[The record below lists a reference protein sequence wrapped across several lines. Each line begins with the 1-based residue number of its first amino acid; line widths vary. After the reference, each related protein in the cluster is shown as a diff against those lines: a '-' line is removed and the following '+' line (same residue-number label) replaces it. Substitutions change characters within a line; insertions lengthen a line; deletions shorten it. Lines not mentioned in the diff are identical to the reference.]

1 MEFLLTLVFK
11 LVLVFAGAIL
21 IRDAINEFK
30 KENYFSFGIS
40 VMIVL
45 LCALEMIRL
54 VFEA

>member
-1 MEFLLTLVFK
+1 MEFLLMLVFK

-21 IRDAINEFK
+21 IRSAINEFK
-30 KENYFSFGIS
+30 KEEYFSFGVS

-45 LCALEMIRL
+45 LCALEMIKL